1 MCLGHNCFGAVL
13 YPVSAAGWIVRNMF
27 IHRCTPKITTADFVV
42 ADVTDAMLDGV
53 IAGGFQYLRFNLT
66 CSEGERT
73 SVRRRLGDRRNS
85 KFVRYESRK
94 DKRIRL

>member
-53 IAGGFQYLRFNLT
+53 IAGGFQYLRFIFNVFGRGAHVGT
-66 CSEGERT
+66 PSSG
-73 SVRRRLGDRRNS
+73 
-85 KFVRYESRK
+85 
-94 DKRIRL
+94 